1 MAEDFADALALLWGL
16 KRPSTRGPKA
26 ALNPAIITGAAIAVA
41 DEQGLP
47 GLTMQVVAE
56 RLSFT
61 KMSLYRHVPGRAE
74 LVALMVDHAFGP
86 APEPAAGE
94 WRPQLTAWADE
105 FWRVVLRHPWLL
117 AAMVGRRPLGPNELA
132 WTDHAVAALDGTGLD
147 GGERLDTVFTVA
159 GHVRNTAQ
167 QLVTADGT
175 RREGGEAEFERALS
189 GLLAEHRERY
199 PALVAATAESTPDQA
214 LAFGLDRILDGVEWL
229 IARRG
234 ERPPDPV

>member
-16 KRPSTRGPKA
+16 KQRATRGPKA
-26 ALNPAIITGAAIAVA
+26 ALNPEMITVAAIAVA

-74 LVALMVDHAFGP
+74 LVALMVDRAVGP
-86 APEPAAGE
+86 VPEAAQGA
-94 WRPQLTAWADE
+94 WRPRLTAWAQD
-105 FWRVVLRHPWLL
+105 FWHVLMRHPWLL

-132 WTDHAVAALDGTGLD
+132 WTDRAVAALDGTGLD

-167 QLVTADGT
+167 QLVTAEGT
-175 RREGGEAEFERALS
+175 RREGGEAELDGALAV
-189 GLLAEHRERY
+189 LLDAHRERY
-199 PALVAATAESTPDQA
+199 PALTAALAGSTPDQA
-214 LAFGLDRILDGVEWL
+214 LEFGLDRILDGVEGL
-229 IARRG
+229 IARRA
-234 ERPPDPV
+234 R